1 MVDGGGGA
9 LERDVARAR
18 AREAVRVAGVGATFG
33 GGGGGLV
40 CGGTVREVVRFAGG
54 AVVTVVAAAGAAAA
68 AALGLARFFG
78 LGSAVYGAVA
88 AGMFSLSKC
97 SLWGLVS
104 LAALARRCSMGFKG
118 GRRADLFRFMPRV

>member
-18 AREAVRVAGVGATFG
+18 AREAVRVAGAGATFG

-40 CGGTVREVVRFAGG
+40 RGGTVREVVRFAGV
-54 AVVTVVAAAGAAAA
+54 AVVRVVAGPGAAAV
-68 AALGLARFFG
+68 LGLVRFLG
-78 LGSAVYGAVA
+78 LGSAAYGAVV

-97 SLWGLVS
+97 SLW
-104 LAALARRCSMGFKG
+104 
-118 GRRADLFRFMPRV
+118 DLSVLLR